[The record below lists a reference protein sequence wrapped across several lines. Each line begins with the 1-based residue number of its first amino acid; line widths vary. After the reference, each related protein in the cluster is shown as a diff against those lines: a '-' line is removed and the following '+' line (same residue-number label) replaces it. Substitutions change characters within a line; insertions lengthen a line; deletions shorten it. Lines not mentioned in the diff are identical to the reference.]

1 MPLSQSERDEKQSK
15 ENYCK
20 LWVLHG
26 DSDSAAHQ
34 TSRSTNQMNTSP
46 RLSCCTIDTDSQ
58 QFLSKSTSILSKHV
72 DEDYLSRSK
81 AEEKLQREYLSNL
94 LKQLENEKHDS
105 VKDITQNPKFLVAE
119 EKHSRF
125 PHLKRSNRSKSETFL
140 ELNQIPSAA
149 DSRKSHHGPNLLTL
163 ASNRLKE
170 QTSSVHINSSY
181 RKLSSIIHNNSIGKV
196 NLNALSSVY
205 NHGIGSSSKKKIDR
219 NLLSK

>member
-26 DSDSAAHQ
+26 DSDSAAQ
-34 TSRSTNQMNTSP
+34 TSRSTNQTNMSP
-46 RLSCCTIDTDSQ
+46 RPSYCTIDTDSQ

-72 DEDYLSRSK
+72 DEDFMSRSK

-94 LKQLENEKHDS
+94 LKQLENEKHES
-105 VKDITQNPKFLVAE
+105 IKDVTQNSKFLVPE

-140 ELNQIPSAA
+140 ELNQIPLATE
-149 DSRKSHHGPNLLTL
+149 SRKSHHGPNLLTL

-170 QTSSVHINSSY
+170 QTSSAHINSSY
-181 RKLSSIIHNNSIGKV
+181 RKLSSIIQNNSIGKM
-196 NLNALSSVY
+196 NLNTLSNVY
-205 NHGIGSSSKKKIDR
+205 NQGIGSTKKKIDR